1 MLPSIIGEAMAYF
14 RIVLVSSV
22 QHVKLYS
29 LQFQRG
35 IPLDEMRARQL
46 SDEISRCREHLGCV
60 VVTLNT
66 ETLCC

>member
-14 RIVLVSSV
+14 RIVLFHLYS
-22 QHVKLYS
+22 VKLYS

-46 SDEISRCREHLGCV
+46 SDE
-60 VVTLNT
+60 
-66 ETLCC
+66 